1 LRPYNTG
8 ASNEAHQTGNELI
21 RLQASY
27 DTLSERAK
35 RVVKSG
41 NEAEDT
47 SCSAQLQMDLLTEDY
62 GSLEA
67 AARAAQD
74 AREELERQLLGQS
87 NENTAGWCKL
97 QR

>member
-1 LRPYNTG
+1 
-8 ASNEAHQTGNELI
+8 
-21 RLQASY
+21 
-27 DTLSERAK
+27 
-35 RVVKSG
+35 VVKSG

-47 SCSAQLQMDLLTEDY
+47 ACNAQLQRDLLTEDY

-87 NENTAGWCKL
+87 NENTVGRCLLKPL
-97 QR
+97 ETC